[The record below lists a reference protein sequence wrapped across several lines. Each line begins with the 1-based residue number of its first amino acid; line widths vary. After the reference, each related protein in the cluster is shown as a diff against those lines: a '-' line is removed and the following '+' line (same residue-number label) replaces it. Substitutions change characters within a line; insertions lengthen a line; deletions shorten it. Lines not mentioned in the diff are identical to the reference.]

1 MRKIRTHIKGLYILK
16 GKKFIDSRGWL
27 REVFKRNYFN
37 KNNIFTIVS
46 KSKKNV
52 LRGLHL
58 QKKNSQDKLIT
69 VLKGKILDVA
79 VDLRT
84 NSKTFGKHHK
94 IILSD
99 TNCKSFFV
107 PKGFAH
113 GVLGLDKENIIL
125 YTCTNYRDK
134 ANEVSIIWND
144 KDLNIKW
151 GIKKPILSAKD
162 SKAQKITQFIKNFNE
177 KKDNIIF
184 TGGSGKFGK
193 VLEEYIK
200 IRKFYI
206 QHQIN

>member
-1 MRKIRTHIKGLYILK
+1 MRKIRTHIKGLYIYK
-16 GKKFIDSRGWL
+16 GEKFNDSRGWL

-113 GVLGLDKENIIL
+113 GVLGLEKENIIL

-134 ANEVSIIWND
+134 LSEVSIIWND

-162 SKAQKITQFIKNFNE
+162 SKAQKITQYIKNFNE
-177 KKDNIIF
+177 KK
-184 TGGSGKFGK
+184 K
-193 VLEEYIK
+193 
-200 IRKFYI
+200 
-206 QHQIN
+206 